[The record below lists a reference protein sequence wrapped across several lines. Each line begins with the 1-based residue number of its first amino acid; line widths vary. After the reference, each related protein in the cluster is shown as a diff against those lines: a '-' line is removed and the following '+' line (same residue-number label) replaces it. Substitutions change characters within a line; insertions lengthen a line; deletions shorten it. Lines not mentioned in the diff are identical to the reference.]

1 MVGWHNTEPH
11 RQETV
16 LWERSKDPKGSQGF
30 FHILKKWLSHCRY
43 LDVGIYFFAYTILQK
58 WENAQK
64 SQNTLWIITDNFFKC
79 NANQSVTFWFRI
91 FSIFLWY
98 RYRFRKFL
106 VSKKVSVSV
115 SKKNWYQKK
124 YRYRFRFF
132 LVSEKVSVSV
142 SKFFGIEKSIG
153 IGFEKKLVLKKYESV
168 SKQFG

>member
-1 MVGWHNTEPH
+1 MRRTVESKFDLVSAEYRLGRAA
-11 RQETV
+11 RQA
-16 LWERSKDPKGSQGF
+16 G
-30 FHILKKWLSHCRY
+30 
-43 LDVGIYFFAYTILQK
+43 A
-58 WENAQK
+58 AQ
-64 SQNTLWIITDNFFKC
+64 
-79 NANQSVTFWFRI
+79 QSVTFRFQN
-91 FSIFLWY
+91 FSVSKLFHFFLWY

-115 SKKNWYQKK
+115 SKKIGIGKK